1 MGRAVTRVAD
11 TTDTTE
17 ETQMTGILPSYVRDA
32 WWTPDASAEASAAEV
47 RDASTGEVVARV
59 STEGLDLGAVLEH
72 ARTVGQRSLGE
83 LTFHQRAV
91 LLKQMALVLTERKA
105 ELYELSART
114 GATKRDSWVDIDGG
128 IGVLFTYSSKGRR
141 ELPNAKV
148 VVDGP
153 VEPLSKD
160 GSFIGR
166 HVYTRLPGVA
176 VQINA
181 FNFPVWGSLEKF
193 APAFLAGVPTV
204 VKPATPTGYLAEA
217 FVRILVE
224 SGLLPAGSLQLVS
237 GGVPDLFDH
246 LRVGDLVAFTGSA
259 STAERLRAHDSVQT
273 GGVRFTSETDSI
285 NASVLGTDA
294 VPGTPEFDAYVAQLV
309 VEMTSKAGQ
318 KCTAIRRAI
327 VPAASVDA
335 VVDAVRARLAEKVVV
350 GDPRNEGVTMGPLAS
365 LAQRDEV
372 LRQVRRLQEAG
383 GELVIGS
390 TEAPEGVDADGA
402 FVSPMLL
409 SFTDAT
415 SDAVHE
421 VEAFGPVAS
430 VIAYD
435 TIDQAVDLVARG
447 GGSLVTSVATHD
459 PDVAVALASGIAA
472 MNGRLLFLDRDDART
487 STGHGSPVPHL
498 VHGGPGRA
506 GGGEELGGIRAVF
519 HHMQRTAVQ
528 GSPAMLTALTGV
540 WHSGAAARPYAESGD
555 VHPFRK
561 SLAELRIGDQV
572 VSPSRT
578 VTLEDIETFAN
589 FTGDT
594 FYAHMDEAAA
604 AANPFFPGRVA
615 HGYLLVSWAAGLFV
629 DAAPGPVLANSGL
642 ENLRF
647 ITPVSPGDEI
657 RVELTAK
664 QITPR
669 ETDEYGEVR
678 WDAVLKNQ
686 RDELVATYDV
696 LTLVAKEQAGD
707 AAGGAPAVVDA
718 GAQPQPA

>member
-1 MGRAVTRVAD
+1 MKG
-11 TTDTTE
+11 TDMTE
-17 ETQMTGILPSYVRDA
+17 ILPSYLQGS
-32 WWTPDASAEASAAEV
+32 WWSPAADAEATEV
-47 RDASTGEVVARV
+47 RDASTGEIVARV
-59 STEGLDLGAVLEH
+59 STEGIDLSAALAY
-72 ARTVGQRSLGE
+72 ARTAGQASLGE

-91 LLKQMALVLTERKA
+91 RLKQLALALTERKA
-105 ELYELSART
+105 ELYEISSRT
-114 GATKRDSWVDIDGG
+114 GATAQDSWVDIDGG
-128 IGVLFTYSSKGRR
+128 IGVLFAYSSKGRR

-148 VVDGP
+148 YVDGA
-153 VEPLSKD
+153 VENLSRD
-160 GSFIGR
+160 GSFLGR
-166 HVYTRLPGVA
+166 HIYTRLPGVA

-217 FVRILVE
+217 MVRIMVE
-224 SGLLPAGSLQLVS
+224 SGLLPEGSLQLVS
-237 GGVPDLFDH
+237 GSVPGLFDE
-246 LRVGDLVAFTGSA
+246 LRLGDLVAFTGSA
-259 STAERLRAHDSVQT
+259 STAEGLRAHDAVQT

-285 NASVLGTDA
+285 NASILGTDA
-294 VPGTPEFDAYVAQLV
+294 VSGTPEFDAYVKQLV
-309 VEMTSKAGQ
+309 AEMTSKAGQ

-327 VPAASVDA
+327 VPVGAVDD
-335 VVDAVRARLAEKVVV
+335 VIGAVRARLSERIVL
-350 GDPRNEGVTMGPLAS
+350 GNPRAEGVTMGPLAS
-365 LAQRDEV
+365 TAQRDEV
-372 LRQVRRLQEAG
+372 LRQVARLQDGG

-390 TEAPEGVDADGA
+390 TDAPDVRHGDGTEGPAPDGA
-402 FVSPMLL
+402 FLAPMLL
-409 SFTDAT
+409 RF
-415 SDAVHE
+415 SDPESAAVNE
-421 VEAFGPVAS
+421 IEAFGPVSSIVGYRTLDEAS
-430 VIAYD
+430 A
-435 TIDQAVDLVARG
+435 LVARG

-459 PDVAVALASGIAA
+459 PEVAVALATGMAA
-472 MNGRLLFLDRDDART
+472 YNGRVLFLDRDDARS
-487 STGHGSPVPHL
+487 STGHGSPLPNL

-506 GGGEELGGIRAVF
+506 GGGEELGGIRAVL

-540 WHSGAAARPYAESGD
+540 WHQGTVARPYQESGG

-572 VSPSRT
+572 ASGSRT
-578 VTLEDIETFAN
+578 VTLEDIETFAA

-594 FYAHMDEAAA
+594 FYAHMDEASA

-629 DAAPGPVLANSGL
+629 DPAPGPVLANSGL

-647 ITPVSPGDEI
+647 LTPVSPGDEI

-686 RDELVATYDV
+686 SDEIVATYDV
-696 LTLVAKEQAGD
+696 LTLVAKEQA
-707 AAGGAPAVVDA
+707 AAA
-718 GAQPQPA
+718 

>member
-1 MGRAVTRVAD
+1 M
-11 TTDTTE
+11 TD
-17 ETQMTGILPSYVRDA
+17 ILPSYVRDG
-32 WWTPDASAEASAAEV
+32 WWTPGADAAASAAEV

-72 ARTVGQRSLGE
+72 ARTVGQKTLGE
-83 LTFHQRAV
+83 LTFHQRAM
-91 LLKQMALVLTERKA
+91 LLKQMALALTERKA
-105 ELYELSART
+105 ELYEISART
-114 GATKRDSWVDIDGG
+114 GATQRDSWVDIDGG

-148 VVDGP
+148 LVDGP

-204 VKPATPTGYLAEA
+204 VKPATPTGYLTEA
-217 FVRILVE
+217 YVRILVE

-237 GGVPDLFDH
+237 GSVPDLFDH
-246 LRVGDLVAFTGSA
+246 LRLGDLVAFTGSA

-273 GGVRFTSETDSI
+273 GGVRFSSETDSI
-285 NASVLGTDA
+285 NASVLGPDA
-294 VPGTPEFDAYVAQLV
+294 TPETPEFDAYVKQLV

-335 VVDAVRARLAEKVVV
+335 LVDAVRARLAERVVV
-350 GDPRNEGVTMGPLAS
+350 GDPRTEGTTMGPLAS
-365 LAQRDEV
+365 MGQRDEV
-372 LRQVRRLQEAG
+372 LRQVRKLQEAG

-390 TEAPEGVDADGA
+390 LDAPEGVGAEGA
-402 FVSPMLL
+402 FVEPMLL
-409 SFTDAT
+409 KFTDAT
-415 SDAVHE
+415 APAVHE

-435 TIDQAVDLVARG
+435 TLDDAIDLVGRG

-459 PDVAVALASGIAA
+459 PEVAIALATGIAS
-472 MNGRLLFLDRDDART
+472 MNGRLLFLDRDDARS

-506 GGGEELGGIRAVF
+506 GGGEELGGMRAVK

-540 WHSGAAARPYAESGD
+540 WHSGAEARPYEASGER
-555 VHPFRK
+555 HPFRK

-572 VSPSRT
+572 ASAPRT

-594 FYAHMDEAAA
+594 FYAHMDEEAA

-629 DAAPGPVLANSGL
+629 DAAPGPVLANYGL

-647 ITPVSPGDEI
+647 ITPVSPGDSI

-664 QITPR
+664 EISPR

-686 RDELVATYDV
+686 KDEIVATYDV
-696 LTLVAKEQAGD
+696 LTLVAKEPTPQ
-707 AAGGAPAVVDA
+707 PV
-718 GAQPQPA
+718 PQPA

>member
-1 MGRAVTRVAD
+1 M
-11 TTDTTE
+11 TD
-17 ETQMTGILPSYVRDA
+17 ILPSYVRDG
-32 WWTPDASAEASAAEV
+32 WWTPGADAAASAAEV

-72 ARTVGQRSLGE
+72 ARTVGQKTLGE
-83 LTFHQRAV
+83 LTFHQRAM
-91 LLKQMALVLTERKA
+91 LLKQMALALTERKA
-105 ELYELSART
+105 ELYEISART
-114 GATKRDSWVDIDGG
+114 GATQRDSWVDIDGG

-148 VVDGP
+148 LVDGP

-204 VKPATPTGYLAEA
+204 VKPATPTGYLTEA
-217 FVRILVE
+217 YVRILVE

-237 GGVPDLFDH
+237 GSVPDLFDH
-246 LRVGDLVAFTGSA
+246 LRLGDLVAFTGSA

-273 GGVRFTSETDSI
+273 GGVRFSSETDSI
-285 NASVLGTDA
+285 NASVLGPDA
-294 VPGTPEFDAYVAQLV
+294 TPETPEFDAYVKQLV

-335 VVDAVRARLAEKVVV
+335 LVDAVRARLAERVVV
-350 GDPRNEGVTMGPLAS
+350 GDPRTEGTTMGPLAS
-365 LAQRDEV
+365 MGQRDEV
-372 LRQVRRLQEAG
+372 LRQVRKLQEAG

-390 TEAPEGVDADGA
+390 LDAPEGVGAEGA
-402 FVSPMLL
+402 FVEPMLL
-409 SFTDAT
+409 KFTDAT
-415 SDAVHE
+415 APAVHE

-435 TIDQAVDLVARG
+435 TLDQAIDLVGRG

-459 PDVAVALASGIAA
+459 PEVAIALATGIAS
-472 MNGRLLFLDRDDART
+472 MNGRLLFLDRDDARS

-506 GGGEELGGIRAVF
+506 GGGEELGGMRAVK

-540 WHSGAAARPYAESGD
+540 WHSGAEARPYEAAGER
-555 VHPFRK
+555 HPFRK

-572 VSPSRT
+572 ASAPRT

-594 FYAHMDEAAA
+594 FYAHMDEEAA

-629 DAAPGPVLANSGL
+629 DAAPGPVLANYGL

-647 ITPVSPGDEI
+647 ITPVSPGDSI

-664 QITPR
+664 EISPR

-686 RDELVATYDV
+686 NDEIVATYDV
-696 LTLVAKEQAGD
+696 LTLVAKE
-707 AAGGAPAVVDA
+707 PTPV
-718 GAQPQPA
+718 PQPA

>member
-1 MGRAVTRVAD
+1 
-11 TTDTTE
+11 
-17 ETQMTGILPSYVRDA
+17 MTGILPSYVRDA
-32 WWTPDASAEASAAEV
+32 WWTPDEAAAASATEV

-72 ARTVGQRSLGE
+72 ARTVGQKSLGE

-91 LLKQMALVLTERKA
+91 LLKQMALALTERKA
-105 ELYELSART
+105 ELYALSART
-114 GATKRDSWVDIDGG
+114 GATERDSWIDIDGG

-148 VVDGP
+148 LVDGP
-153 VEPLSKD
+153 IEPLSKD

-217 FVRILVE
+217 YVRILVE

-237 GGVPDLFDH
+237 GSVPDLFDH
-246 LRVGDLVAFTGSA
+246 LRLGDLVGFTGSA

-294 VPGTPEFDAYVAQLV
+294 EPGSPEFDAYVKQLV
-309 VEMTSKAGQ
+309 VEITAKSGQ

-335 VVDAVRARLAEKVVV
+335 VIDAVRDRIAERVVL
-350 GDPRNEGVTMGPLAS
+350 GDPRAEGVTMGPLAS
-365 LAQRDEV
+365 TGQRDEV
-372 LRQVRRLQEAG
+372 LRQVGKLQEAG
-383 GELVIGS
+383 GEVVVGS
-390 TEAPEGVDADGA
+390 ADAPEVRLADGTTGVAADGA
-402 FVSPMLL
+402 FVAPMLL
-409 SFTDAT
+409 RFADGSA
-415 SDAVHE
+415 DAVHA

-430 VIAYD
+430 VIGYSSLD
-435 TIDQAVDLVARG
+435 EAVDLVGRG

-459 PDVAVALASGIAA
+459 PEVAVALATGIAP

-506 GGGEELGGIRAVF
+506 GGGEELGGIRAVH

-528 GSPAMLTALTGV
+528 GSPAMLTALTGE
-540 WHSGAAARPYAESGD
+540 WHPGAEARPYEAAGEP
-555 VHPFRK
+555 HPFRK

-572 VSPSRT
+572 ASAPRT

-594 FYAHMDEAAA
+594 FYAHMDEEAA

-629 DAAPGPVLANSGL
+629 DAAPGPVLANYGL

-647 ITPVSPGDEI
+647 ITPVSPGDSI

-664 QITPR
+664 QISPR

-686 RDELVATYDV
+686 DDEIVATYDV
-696 LTLVAKEQAGD
+696 LTLVAKEPM
-707 AAGGAPAVVDA
+707 PAT
-718 GAQPQPA
+718 QPA